1 MPSPDSTTVWAPGT
15 ETHVATH
22 EVPLTVFRP
31 EEVTKLLQAV
41 SKRRPGA
48 KTGLDRDTAR
58 SVLTQLSELQRHRRG
73 IPNHVFCPYCRHGF
87 DSAHSRVHPEG
98 PKRPP
103 RHPDPIASSGI
114 ANGAAAAATALTA
127 AAAVDDLRQRDFD
140 SFWLALARTV
150 VWPLLYVSRAT
161 GRTMDQVEV
170 WLDPR
175 HLDESLVDV
184 SAVLASL
191 DPSAEVKRVR
201 RQWQAVADLDTRPRR
216 AAFDYAFGAVRYWQ
230 ATRPRSES

>member
-1 MPSPDSTTVWAPGT
+1 MPSPDPVTVWAPGT
-15 ETHVATH
+15 ETHVATD
-22 EVPLTVFRP
+22 EVQLTVFRP
-31 EEVTKLLQAV
+31 EEVTELLQAV

-58 SVLTQLSELQRHRRG
+58 SVLAQLSELQRHRRR

-87 DSAHSRVHPEG
+87 DSAHSRVYPEG

-103 RHPDPIASSGI
+103 RHPDPIAASGT
-114 ANGAAAAATALTA
+114 ANGAGAAAAALTA
-127 AAAVDDLRQRDFD
+127 AAAVDVLGRRDFD
-140 SFWLALARTV
+140 SFWLAVARTV
-150 VWPLLYVSRAT
+150 VWPLLYVARAT
-161 GRTMDQVEV
+161 GRTMDQVDA
-170 WLDPR
+170 WLDPW
-175 HLDESLVDV
+175 HLDESLVEV
-184 SAVLASL
+184 SAVLAGL

-201 RQWQAVADLDTRPRR
+201 RQWQAVTDLEFRTRR